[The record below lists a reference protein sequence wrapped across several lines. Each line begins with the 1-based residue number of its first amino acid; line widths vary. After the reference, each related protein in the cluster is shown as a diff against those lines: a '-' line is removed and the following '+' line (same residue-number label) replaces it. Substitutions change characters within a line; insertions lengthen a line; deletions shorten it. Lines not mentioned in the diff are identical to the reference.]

1 MIITEN
7 YTKDEV
13 KIINIIKAEWL
24 NDYVI
29 HFAFDDDKETQI
41 DFYPFLKDSKN
52 EMAKKYL
59 DKNLF
64 QDFSLKFG
72 DIVWNDY
79 EMCFPIWDLYSGK
92 I

>member
-29 HFAFDDDKETQI
+29 HFTFDDDKETQI

-64 QDFSLKFG
+64 QDFSLNMHNQVLLNLFLIIHHLEK
-72 DIVWNDY
+72 
-79 EMCFPIWDLYSGK
+79 
-92 I
+92 